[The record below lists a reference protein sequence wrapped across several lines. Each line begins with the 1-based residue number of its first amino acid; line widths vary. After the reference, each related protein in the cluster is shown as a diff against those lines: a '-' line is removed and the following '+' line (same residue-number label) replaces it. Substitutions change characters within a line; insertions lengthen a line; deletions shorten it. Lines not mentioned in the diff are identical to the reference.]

1 LVLFDDLTEETKR
14 NLKIA
19 GACTAGVA
27 VLLYPAALVT
37 LGIGAALG
45 YHGRDTIAAV
55 LKGGEEK

>member
-1 LVLFDDLTEETKR
+1 LLLDQLSEEARR

-37 LGIGAALG
+37 LGVGVALG
-45 YHGRDTIAAV
+45 YRGQDRIRDF
-55 LKGGEEK
+55 LKGGEGK

>member
-1 LVLFDDLTEETKR
+1 MLLEQISEETRR

-37 LGIGAALG
+37 LGLGLALG
-45 YHGRDTIAAV
+45 Y
-55 LKGGEEK
+55 KGQDAIREFLEGGDRK

>member
-1 LVLFDDLTEETKR
+1 MLLEQISEETRR

-37 LGIGAALG
+37 LGLGLALG
-45 YHGRDTIAAV
+45 Y
-55 LKGGEEK
+55 KGQDAIRAFLEGGDRK

>member
-1 LVLFDDLTEETKR
+1 MWERLSEETRR

-37 LGIGAALG
+37 LGAGVALG
-45 YHGRDTIAAV
+45 YKGQDAIRDF
-55 LKGGEEK
+55 LRGGEMR

>member
-1 LVLFDDLTEETKR
+1 MLDQLSEEAKR

-37 LGIGAALG
+37 LGLGVALG
-45 YHGRDTIAAV
+45 YRGQNTIKEF
-55 LKGGEEK
+55 LKGGEKA